1 MEVLPAVT
9 LEVWWKGTRVNRSW
23 PARYAHWQG
32 QKKIFSG
39 KSESLSESSKLRR
52 AANSD
57 WDQETAE
64 LLVGDPGA
72 QGAIPAKVVS
82 DLRWG

>member
-1 MEVLPAVT
+1 MRI
-9 LEVWWKGTRVNRSW
+9 GRVKRKYSLVS
-23 PARYAHWQG
+23 
-32 QKKIFSG
+32 QKAYQRAAN
-39 KSESLSESSKLRR
+39 SEE

-64 LLVGDPGA
+64 LLVGDPGV
-72 QGAIPAKVVS
+72 QGTIPAKVVS